1 MMAAKSRMRT
11 MLNSSPWI
19 TAVTSLRFFRTDRGH
34 LPGTEQLAPRQKLQR
49 GDDRQQADG
58 DKDREFCHEGLAVEV
73 IVRPFLEI
81 EHPQQPDD
89 EQRTGG
95 DAEHPVGGL
104 KFSRRCQRQF
114 LTDQRKLDGYGGN
127 QREGADM
134 VEEGEQGGHGADS
147 PFLQILGGGQAS
159 ATPHANVTLL

>member
-73 IVRPFLEI
+73 IVRPFLRSE
-81 EHPQQPDD
+81 EHTSELQSQSNLVC
-89 EQRTGG
+89 RLLL
-95 DAEHPVGGL
+95 HKL
-104 KFSRRCQRQF
+104 NRR
-114 LTDQRKLDGYGGN
+114 
-127 QREGADM
+127 
-134 VEEGEQGGHGADS
+134 S
-147 PFLQILGGGQAS
+147 PISSCSPG
-159 ATPHANVTLL
+159 PR

>member
-1 MMAAKSRMRT
+1 MMAAQSRMRT

-81 EHPQQPDD
+81 EQRHKPDD
-89 EQRTGG
+89 EPRTAG
-95 DAEHPVGGL
+95 DAAHPVGGR
-104 KFSRRCQRQF
+104 KSPRR
-114 LTDQRKLDGYGGN
+114 
-127 QREGADM
+127 
-134 VEEGEQGGHGADS
+134 
-147 PFLQILGGGQAS
+147 
-159 ATPHANVTLL
+159 